1 MPDTI
6 PATADVM
13 QISQLLQNGSGAR
26 LIDVRT
32 EAEFNQA
39 HIPGSRHL
47 PLSTLR
53 KNVAELASTPQD
65 HLVLVCAGGAR
76 AEQARQLLQTA
87 GFSRLTVLRGGLNA
101 WEQSEAP
108 LHRGSSNW
116 TMERQV
122 RLVAGMLVLIGVLS
136 SLAFEPLKWIAG
148 FVGAGLTFAALSNTC
163 AMAKVLSL
171 LPHNHARRCDC

>member
-1 MPDTI
+1 MSDTI
-6 PATADVM
+6 PATADVR
-13 QISQLLQNGSGAR
+13 QVSQLLQSGSGAR

-39 HIPGSRHL
+39 HIPGSRHV
-47 PLSTLR
+47 PLSKLR
-53 KNVAELASTPQD
+53 KTAGELAATQE
-65 HLVLVCAGGAR
+65 HLVLVCASGVR
-76 AEQARQLLQTA
+76 AEQARQTLQTA
-87 GFSRLTVLRGGLNA
+87 GLTQLTVLTGGVNA
-101 WEQSEAP
+101 WEQSDEP
-108 LHRGSSNW
+108 LHRGGSTW

-171 LPHNHARRCDC
+171 LPHNRGRRCDC